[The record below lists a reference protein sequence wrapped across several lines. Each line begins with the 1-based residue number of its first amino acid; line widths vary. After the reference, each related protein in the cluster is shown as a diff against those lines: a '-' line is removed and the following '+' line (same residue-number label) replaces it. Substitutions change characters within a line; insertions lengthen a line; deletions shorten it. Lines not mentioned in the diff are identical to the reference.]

1 MTAFCKLFSQSS
13 LQALLATA
21 GIHSLACILHDL
33 ANLGNLTSGY
43 RLGPVDRKGKM
54 NERIGCPLAGVL
66 AQRLRGARDDLT
78 RRWLDRICA
87 RVSLD
92 PKVIFPSQ
100 DLLDHV
106 PLLMDGIADYMEDP
120 ADEISAD
127 VPVIAKAMELGELR
141 NSQGFSVHEILKEY
155 EILGGV
161 LFSFLVDTVATVDE
175 ECSRS
180 ELLACAQRLFRGIS
194 VIQQVTTTQYLRIA
208 DEQVNEREERL
219 RSFNR
224 MVTHE
229 LKNRIAAVGG
239 ATSMLLEPW
248 IEEDREERRRFL
260 SIIGRNADG
269 MEEILQNLLTLSRM
283 DESSRRQRNVL
294 LPEVA
299 AEAAR
304 QLREMAQDRDV
315 EIRLSED
322 LPAIEVDSAS
332 VELCL
337 VNYISNGIKYAD
349 PEKSKRWVGVYA
361 HEEGLDGTAEVVIE
375 VRDNGI
381 GIAPKARERLFERF
395 YRVDGG
401 SDVEGTGLGL
411 SIVQETVEALGGRAW
426 AEAGV
431 PDGSVFKFAL
441 PARREEDA
449 TASAAANGS
458 DDR

>member
-1 MTAFCKLFSQSS
+1 M
-13 LQALLATA
+13 
-21 GIHSLACILHDL
+21 H
-33 ANLGNLTSGY
+33 NNE
-43 RLGPVDRKGKM
+43 KGSM
-54 NERIGCPLAGVL
+54 EERIECPLAGVL
-66 AQRLRGARDDLT
+66 AQRLRDARDDLT
-78 RRWLDRICA
+78 HRWLERIRA
-87 RVSLD
+87 RVTLD
-92 PKVIFPSQ
+92 PQHIFPSKE
-100 DLLDHV
+100 LLDHV

-141 NSQGFSVHEILKEY
+141 LGQGFSVHEILKEY

-161 LFSFLVDTVATVDE
+161 LFSFLVDTVDTVEE

-194 VIQQVTTTQYLRIA
+194 VIQQVTTTQYVRVA
-208 DEQVNEREERL
+208 DGQVHDREERL

-260 SIIGRNADG
+260 SIIGRNAEG
-269 MEEILQNLLTLSRM
+269 MQGILQDLLTLSRM
-283 DESSRRQRNVL
+283 DDSTRRQRNVL

-304 QLREMAQDRDV
+304 QLREMAQDRGV
-315 EIRLSED
+315 EIRLAED
-322 LPAIEVDSAS
+322 LPPIEVDSAS

-337 VNYISNGIKYAD
+337 VNYISNAIKYAD
-349 PEKSKRWVGVYA
+349 PKKSERWVEVHAYEDGS
-361 HEEGLDGTAEVVIE
+361 DGTPEVVIE

-381 GIAPKARERLFERF
+381 GIAPDARELVFERF
-395 YRVDGG
+395 YRADGV

-411 SIVQETVEALGGRAW
+411 SIVRETVEALGGRAW
-426 AEAGV
+426 AEPGE
-431 PDGSVFKFAL
+431 PEGSVFKIAL

-449 TASAAANGS
+449 EAPAALGES
-458 DDR
+458 DDRDASDLDHEGSAGNQNRR